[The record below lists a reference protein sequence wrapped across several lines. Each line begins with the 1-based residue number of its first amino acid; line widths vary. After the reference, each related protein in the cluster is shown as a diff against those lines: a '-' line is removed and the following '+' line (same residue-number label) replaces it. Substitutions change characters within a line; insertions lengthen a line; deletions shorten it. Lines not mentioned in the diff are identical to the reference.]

1 LVVEAGQS
9 SSLAEV
15 VLAVAE
21 AVLVVAVALVGVVAV
36 SVVVA
41 LQEDGNGIFFAI
53 IQTYFYLKS
62 INATVL

>member
-1 LVVEAGQS
+1 VVEAGQS

-21 AVLVVAVALVGVVAV
+21 AVLVVAVVALVGVVVV